1 MRIRWALGLRAIIEA
16 QSRAANFS
24 FDLLTYLIM
33 KQRDWLADFKD
44 QCRRN
49 LERNVEERML
59 HGFCYVYKPVM
70 DDAPWRSFN
79 STAEYRQWCIENLPK
94 YLGYGEPDA
103 QQLKVIDEA

>member
-1 MRIRWALGLRAIIEA
+1 MRIRWALGLRAIIEG

-49 LERNVEERML
+49 LERTVEERML

-79 STAEYRQWCIENLPK
+79 STAEYRQWTNLPVSR
-94 YLGYGEPDA
+94 Y
-103 QQLKVIDEA
+103 